1 MSTKLVTN
9 HLNLHNAKQ
18 FRESISETA
27 NSIYYVFAGR
37 HTPYVGGDESIP
49 DLVNTNDTVNI
60 DPSSLET
67 IGTAAAFLP
76 SPIILISGGM
86 HL

>member
-1 MSTKLVTN
+1 MTGGYEYPFPGLVT
-9 HLNLHNAKQ
+9 
-18 FRESISETA
+18 
-27 NSIYYVFAGR
+27 
-37 HTPYVGGDESIP
+37 
-49 DLVNTNDTVNI
+49 DTVNI